1 MTAPHPQ
8 IPPLRVLCVEDN
20 PLIVFHLQQMIEDLG
35 HRFVQAFEAF
45 DEMRDQVDVT
55 QIDCALV
62 DIDLNDGR
70 TGPDA
75 AAWLHERGVPTLF
88 VTGQDQL
95 ARGLGEIVVGIVT
108 KPISEDALQA
118 GFEAIVASR
127 RTCRE

>member
-1 MTAPHPQ
+1 MTDPHPQ
-8 IPPLRVLCVEDN
+8 IPPLNVLCVEDN

-35 HRFVQAFEAF
+35 HRLVQAFEAF
-45 DEMRDQVDVT
+45 DEMRDQVDVA

-88 VTGQDQL
+88 VTGQDQI
-95 ARGLGEIVVGIVT
+95 ARGLSEIVVGVVT
-108 KPISEDALQA
+108 KPISEGALQA
-118 GFEAIVASR
+118 GLAAVAAAR
-127 RTCRE
+127 RSHQK